1 MLTVFTVILQNHLY
15 EKIPLG
21 TKTTSLFVI
30 LVRDPRLAV
39 SFIAEL
45 KNFKLFG
52 LLNNFQKNNLIL
64 FIGGDNAT
72 KTNI

>member
-39 SFIAEL
+39 SFNAEL
-45 KNFKLFG
+45 K
-52 LLNNFQKNNLIL
+52 LLSFWIIK
-64 FIGGDNAT
+64 
-72 KTNI
+72 